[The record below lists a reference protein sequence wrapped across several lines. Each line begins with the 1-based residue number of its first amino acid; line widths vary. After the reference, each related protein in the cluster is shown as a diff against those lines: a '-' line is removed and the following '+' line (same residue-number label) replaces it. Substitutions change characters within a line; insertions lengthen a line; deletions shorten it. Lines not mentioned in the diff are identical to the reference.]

1 MITSERKFG
10 VEIEFYC
17 DTKAQQKRISDR
29 INLVEDGSIRHVPYS
44 AEYVSP
50 ILQGSDGEKEIQNA
64 CEIIKKNGGRAENI
78 AMSVHVHMDGKIDNN
93 EMFESVEKPS
103 SYKLMFRIS
112 NKLLKHMGEGSLL
125 KLLENRTMLS
135 DEIEQTV
142 FEGVTHLSFS
152 KLKTLPVNNFT
163 YIYVKDSDRFNWL
176 RNMMYFYT
184 QYSQVM
190 EDIVST
196 SRRFG
201 NMYCIPLGDSFD
213 LPDIE
218 AVKNEEELLKLWYKE
233 TDTGGHYNDSRYH
246 NVNFHSYWDR
256 TGTIEIRSHG
266 GTIDPNKI
274 LLWVKLHQKI
284 ADKLEDLTLDKVKA
298 TNSNLHLSFLEFI
311 EEPLL
316 QNYVKRLMGY
326 YSGIKIR

>member
-1 MITSERKFG
+1 
-10 VEIEFYC
+10 
-17 DTKAQQKRISDR
+17 
-29 INLVEDGSIRHVPYS
+29 
-44 AEYVSP
+44 
-50 ILQGSDGEKEIQNA
+50 
-64 CEIIKKNGGRAENI
+64 
-78 AMSVHVHMDGKIDNN
+78 
-93 EMFESVEKPS
+93 
-103 SYKLMFRIS
+103 
-112 NKLLKHMGEGSLL
+112 
-125 KLLENRTMLS
+125 
-135 DEIEQTV
+135 
-142 FEGVTHLSFS
+142 
-152 KLKTLPVNNFT
+152 
-163 YIYVKDSDRFNWL
+163 
-176 RNMMYFYT
+176 
-184 QYSQVM
+184 
-190 EDIVST
+190 
-196 SRRFG
+196 
-201 NMYCIPLGDSFD
+201 MYCIPLGDSFD

-233 TDTGGHYNDSRYH
+233 TNTGGHYNDSRYH